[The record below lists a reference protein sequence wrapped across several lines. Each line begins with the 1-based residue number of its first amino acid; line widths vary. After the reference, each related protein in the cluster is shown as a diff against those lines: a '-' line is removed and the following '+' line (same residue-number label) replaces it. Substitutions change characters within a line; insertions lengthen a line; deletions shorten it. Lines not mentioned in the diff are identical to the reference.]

1 MQFSGLHMHADANG
15 QDAGLHLTHLHS
27 AAPEVH
33 SHHGNPDGNDHGAEI
48 DVSLAEQLSTSWTK
62 LTPLLIVFVAA
73 VLFHLR
79 SHTRLKS
86 SPTHSGNGRRRERWR
101 PPLRAPPISL

>member
-33 SHHGNPDGNDHGAEI
+33 SHHGNPDGYDHSAEL
-48 DVSLAEQLSTSWTK
+48 DVSLTEQLSTGWIK
-62 LTPLLIVFVAA
+62 LIPLLIVSVIA
-73 VLFHLR
+73 VLLGLR
-79 SHTRLKS
+79 LLTRLRLA
-86 SPTHSGNGRRRERWR
+86 PTQSGKVRHLERWH